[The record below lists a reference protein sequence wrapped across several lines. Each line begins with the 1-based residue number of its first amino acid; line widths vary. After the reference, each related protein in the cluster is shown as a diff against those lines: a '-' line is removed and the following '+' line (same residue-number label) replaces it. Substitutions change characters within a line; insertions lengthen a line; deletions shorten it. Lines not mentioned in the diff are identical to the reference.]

1 MIIEIILGVVCL
13 AAILTSVFFLLRER
27 SRNLELSLLAAQ
39 LIFDKDLLIA
49 KIDQKEKEVFALQS
63 EDFIQFLTKSRDYA
77 FDYIE
82 KTQIAVSD
90 FKSSLEPIIKYHRT
104 YGTVMGETR
113 EWKEMERVAQAFDK
127 LISVLPQ
134 EDEVPNN

>member
-90 FKSSLEPIIKYHRT
+90 FKVSLEPIIKYHRT